1 MMNVRYL
8 LKASWVSVC
17 LLMLCVS
24 VNSKI
29 GKRLRSIDSNL
40 STTSQTVPKP
50 KKSQTESTRQPPIV
64 QSDKKIPP
72 DSGLFVLTGISGEVR
87 WKKEFGLP
95 YNSGHESR
103 PVHPYPCQVFKV
115 RSTVLA
121 IAEPPLRFPP
131 GTSVEVGTVKGKDFG
146 TAGPPREDGDYYSCR
161 FNVTDLP
168 LNKTIDIRVDI
179 DPSFLPPDYTGFD
192 RSVRYTAP
200 WVGGSQPQPPDG
212 QYRKFTG
219 FRKVIL
225 SQSNPN
231 ERVVF
236 EMIYE
241 VLKLEPRVP

>member
-17 LLMLCVS
+17 LLMLCDS
-24 VNSKI
+24 VNSNI
-29 GKRLRSIDSNL
+29 TERPRSIDLNL
-40 STTSQTVPKP
+40 SSRPQIVTKP
-50 KKSQTESTRQPPIV
+50 QKSQKEPTKPPLV
-64 QSDKKIPP
+64 QSDKNRSS
-72 DSGLFVLTGISGEVR
+72 DLFVMKGISGEVR

-115 RSTVLA
+115 RSTVPA
-121 IAEPPLRFPP
+121 VAAPPLRFPP

-179 DPSFLPPDYTGFD
+179 DPSFLPADYTGFD